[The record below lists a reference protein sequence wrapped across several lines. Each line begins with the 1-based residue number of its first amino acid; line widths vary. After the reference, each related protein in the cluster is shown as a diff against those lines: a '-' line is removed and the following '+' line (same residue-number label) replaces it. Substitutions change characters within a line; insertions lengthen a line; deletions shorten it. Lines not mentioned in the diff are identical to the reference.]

1 MQHFCKFHWI
11 TRSGVR
17 HSSRST
23 KSVEEVCLRSGEKYN
38 NWCLLYIQY
47 ITPYN
52 THPSTTSPQGL
63 ESQRLPPLPF
73 LNLDQTKGSMQY
85 EGQQPA
91 LAPPSITTAPFYPPD
106 LRFLEPPNDNPVFKP
121 ISPMPSHLW
130 PVEECPFGMTPQD
143 ITAYPQGIWEEKNG
157 WWEWETVNMKERC
170 GQEKIHLEEIDVELV
185 TFGWE

>member
-1 MQHFCKFHWI
+1 MKMQV
-11 TRSGVR
+11 RSLQDGQ
-17 HSSRST
+17 
-23 KSVEEVCLRSGEKYN
+23 LR
-38 NWCLLYIQY
+38 IQLEAAAISELSHRLAHQFATAY
-47 ITPYN
+47 
-52 THPSTTSPQGL
+52 PQGL

-130 PVEECPFGMTPQD
+130 PVEECPFGMTLQD
-143 ITAYPQGIWEEKNG
+143 ITAYPQGI
-157 WWEWETVNMKERC
+157 
-170 GQEKIHLEEIDVELV
+170 
-185 TFGWE
+185 